1 MPDRRAVDSAW
12 LGEVRAFLDRA
23 FFAIPQEV
31 HSSRQIVRRACG
43 PFGVESRGATKPP
56 MKTNANTLPSLPEPA
71 EAEIQQVA
79 HRLWRESGCPSGVE
93 TENWFAAKELLRHHL
108 GRVHGP
114 HQQPGRN
121 STVRA
126 STVSKVR
133 K

>member
-1 MPDRRAVDSAW
+1 MTPPGLVKCAHFLTAHLLPIHKKCTALAKSC
-12 LGEVRAFLDRA
+12 GEPAGRF
-23 FFAIPQEV
+23 V
-31 HSSRQIVRRACG
+31 HSH
-43 PFGVESRGATKPP
+43 GVQPNP
-56 MKTNANTLPSLPEPA
+56 MKTNANTLLSLPEPA

-93 TENWFAAKELLRHHL
+93 TENWFAAKELLRHHH

-126 STVSKVR
+126 STVSKV
-133 K
+133 KK

>member
-23 FFAIPQEV
+23 FLLFHKKCTALAKSCGEPAGRLVYSHGV
-31 HSSRQIVRRACG
+31 H
-43 PFGVESRGATKPP
+43 KPP

-93 TENWFAAKELLRHHL
+93 TENWFAAKELLRHHH
-108 GRVHGP
+108 GRVHGSY
-114 HQQPGRN
+114 QQPGRN

-126 STVSKVR
+126 STVSKV
-133 K
+133 KK